1 MVSTSSGPSWS
12 VTSISI
18 LVGVGAGYIIGVLT
32 AKWWYWVDRRQSHA
46 SIQQQALQQQHL
58 ITALTDLTSEVGS
71 LHAVVSEVT
80 HRSERRSRL
89 PGAESIVSEFVSA
102 QANGPDSED
111 EFFDME

>member
-1 MVSTSSGPSWS
+1 MASASSGPSWP

-32 AKWWYWVDRRQSHA
+32 AKWWHWVDRRQDHA
-46 SIQQQALQQQHL
+46 SQQQQAIQQQDL
-58 ITALTDLTSEVGS
+58 ITALTSLTSEVGN

-102 QANGPDSED
+102 QAGGQDSED